1 MLLLT
6 IILLIVY
13 TLFFFDRDYIYYLK
27 SYDHGQ
33 RELHAL
39 PWYYYTHVSGI
50 NGMDLLA
57 GKNLLY
63 LTLKKQLTRSQ
74 LYDIIPKTYTN
85 TKDFLHTEKE
95 PNKIFIAKKNVQRQE
110 GLKLFRRKNAN
121 ESALKGYVV
130 IQEYLKDPF
139 LVNKKKINLR
149 VYLLIIITDTYKHA
163 YIYKDGFIYYTKDN
177 YRYSTVIHESI
188 TTGLQKDRSV
198 YKENPLTLQ
207 DLHKKIQTK
216 NYNKLFENIKQNLI
230 TVFDAC
236 KIELNNIPGSINFQL
251 FGCDIQPDSNLNVK
265 LIEINKS
272 PSLQSKDY
280 RDYKLKKKLQQ
291 DMLHVVFNNKTPT
304 NLFEKL

>member
-6 IILLIVY
+6 IILIIIW
-13 TLFFFDRDYIYYLK
+13 FFFDKHPIYYLK

-33 RELHAL
+33 RELHTL

-50 NGMDLLA
+50 HGMDLLA

-74 LYDIIPKTYTN
+74 LCDIMPKTYTN
-85 TKDFLHTEKE
+85 ANDFLQNEKD

-110 GLKLFRRKNAN
+110 GLKLFRRKNAHE
-121 ESALKGYVV
+121 ESLKGYVV

-149 VYLLIIITDTYKHA
+149 VYLLIIITDSDKYA
-163 YIYKDGFIYYTKDN
+163 YIYKDGFIYYTQNDYK
-177 YRYSTVIHESI
+177 YSTVIPESI
-188 TTGLQKDRSV
+188 TTGLQKDRRV
-198 YKENPLTLQ
+198 YKENPLTLE
-207 DLHKKIQTK
+207 DLHKKIITK
-216 NYNKLFENIKQNLI
+216 NYNKLFNNIKQNL
-230 TVFDAC
+230 TMVFDTC

-291 DMLHVVFNNKTPT
+291 DILDLVFNNETRS